1 MCKFPQK
8 LRGTYTFKM
17 KMLALYV
24 SFLVCVLDDMLGYVI
39 VLRRISDYGYI
50 TAPL

>member
-1 MCKFPQK
+1 
-8 LRGTYTFKM
+8 
-17 KMLALYV
+17 MLNATKAE
-24 SFLVCVLDDMLGYVI
+24 FDRLGKVI